1 MELELQTE
9 SLRGIAE
16 VQFFL
21 DEIRKVRAI
30 AQVHWP
36 ARFLPHLRLMGKE
49 DYSLH
54 KAKIW
59 ATLASSKLWEEEW
72 RDSLEFRPRLTISY
86 ARTVETYRDLRVHMS
101 ARHSCTLLIFSPGA
115 RVH

>member
-1 MELELQTE
+1 LELDLQTE

-16 VQFFL
+16 VQFCL

-36 ARFLPHLRLMGKE
+36 ARFLPHLRLMNK
-49 DYSLH
+49 DDFALH

-59 ATLASSKLWEEEW
+59 AMLASSKSFDERW
-72 RDSLEFRPRLTISY
+72 RDSPEFRPRLTISY

-101 ARHSCTLLIFSPGA
+101 ARHSCTLLLFFPWC
-115 RVH
+115 

>member
-36 ARFLPHLRLMGKE
+36 QRWLPHFRLMTR
-49 DYSLH
+49 DDFALH
-54 KAKIW
+54 KAKTW
-59 ATLASSKLWEEEW
+59 AMLASSKWFGDMW
-72 RDSLEFRPRLTISY
+72 RDNPEFRPRLTISY

-101 ARHSCTLLIFSPGA
+101 ARHSCTLLLFFPWC
-115 RVH
+115 